1 MEQEIGAD
9 RHKVDLLTHRVGHRQ
24 VTFAVLGYK
33 FVDLVYC
40 QVYVFGDRRIYCVD
54 GYDHSDVKRSVA
66 ECVVICAEVHA
77 RQAVCRIIFAVLYP
91 GIFDYFVRMPVQIHI
106 IQRFAA

>member
-1 MEQEIGAD
+1 MEQEIGAE
-9 RHKVDLLTHRVGHRQ
+9 RYKVDLATHLVGH
-24 VTFAVLGYK
+24 FAVLYK

-77 RQAVCRIIFAVLYP
+77 RQAVCRIIFAVLYH

>member
-1 MEQEIGAD
+1 MEQEIGAE
-9 RHKVDLLTHRVGHRQ
+9 RYKVDLATHLVGHRQ
-24 VTFAVLGYK
+24 VAVDVPYK

-77 RQAVCRIIFAVLYP
+77 RQAVCRIIFAVLYH

-106 IQRFAA
+106 IQRFGA

>member
-9 RHKVDLLTHRVGHRQ
+9 RHKVDLLTHLVGHL
-24 VTFAVLGYK
+24 AVLYK

-40 QVYVFGDRRIYCVD
+40 QVYVFGNRRIYCVD

-77 RQAVCRIIFAVLYP
+77 RQAVCRIIFAVLYH
-91 GIFDYFVRMPVQIHI
+91 GIFDYFVRMFVQSHI
-106 IQRFAA
+106 IQRFRTG

>member
-1 MEQEIGAD
+1 MEQEIGAE
-9 RHKVDLLTHRVGHRQ
+9 RYKVDLATHLVGHL
-24 VTFAVLGYK
+24 AVLGYK

-54 GYDHSDVKRSVA
+54 GYHHSDVKRSVA

-77 RQAVCRIIFAVLYP
+77 RQAVCRIIFAVLYL